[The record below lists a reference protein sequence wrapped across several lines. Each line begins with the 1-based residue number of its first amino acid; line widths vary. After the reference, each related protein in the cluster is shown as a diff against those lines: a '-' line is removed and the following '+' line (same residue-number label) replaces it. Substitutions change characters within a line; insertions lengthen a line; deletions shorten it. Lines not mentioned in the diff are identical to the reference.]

1 MTLLNR
7 TVCKLGLLLTVL
19 LGSGCPPGVTKAD
32 FDRFMQEQRA
42 KDAQQDRLI
51 EDTAAKLACNDPFV
65 QDFVR
70 RCKEDG
76 SKCDTSQIVT
86 VVSKMRAYHHKVL
99 RLPYIQ
105 GQDLAITEQEQEELI
120 TLFKR
125 EHNIL
130 PSTKLL
136 MVAIPSHLLKAPAPV
151 AARGIKRPG
160 TRPTEVRMEPD
171 VSMDMVTVVA
181 RNLRKSFLFAPY
193 ALTEKIISGM
203 EPQVPAC
210 ESRSDELIRHFRE
223 IPANK
228 LRPEETKVRAPWIDL
243 IIFMVDCQ

>member
-1 MTLLNR
+1 MSVSTFKRLACNVALAATL
-7 TVCKLGLLLTVL
+7 GI
-19 LGSGCPPGVTKAD
+19 GAGCAQYVTRD
-32 FDRFMQEQRA
+32 EFDRAIRELRH
-42 KDAQQDRLI
+42 KDSQQDRVI
-51 EDTAAKLACNDPFV
+51 EDTAAKLACNDPYV

-86 VVSKMRAYHHKVL
+86 VVSKMRAYHHKVM
-99 RLPYIQ
+99 RLPYVQ
-105 GQDLAITEQEQEELI
+105 GQDLTITEAAQEELV

-136 MVAIPSHLLKAPAPV
+136 LVAIPSHQLKGAAPARPLRRMATKPV
-151 AARGIKRPG
+151 
-160 TRPTEVRMEPD
+160 ESRMEPD
-171 VSMDMVTVVA
+171 ISTDIVAVVA
-181 RNLRKSFLFAPY
+181 RNLRKSFQFAPY
-193 ALTEKIISGM
+193 ALNEKIISGM

-223 IPANK
+223 IPANR
-228 LRPEETKVRAPWIDL
+228 LRLDETKIRAPWIDL